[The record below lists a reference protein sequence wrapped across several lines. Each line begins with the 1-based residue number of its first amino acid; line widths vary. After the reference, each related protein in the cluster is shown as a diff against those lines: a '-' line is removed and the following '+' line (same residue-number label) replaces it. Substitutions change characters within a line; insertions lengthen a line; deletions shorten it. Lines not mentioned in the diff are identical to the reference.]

1 MIFGLL
7 HTSARPS
14 PPQAATEAEGRPTRL
29 TGGSAPGR
37 GAGPDG
43 LFPRVRQALRS
54 VRRGHPHRPPSPRAR
69 IRRLRRGV
77 HHGAARGVPPGSEQV
92 VLLSRG
98 HLPPYLVA
106 EGRVVPLIRTT
117 PGTPLGAGLP
127 GPDDAE
133 PEAFP
138 LPPGASLLLTT
149 DGVTEARD
157 RHGVFHDPATGLA
170 GRSFAEPQ
178 ELVDTLVAEVT
189 AWTGGRLHDDMA
201 VLAVTRPGPPGSP
214 GA

>member
-1 MIFGLL
+1 M
-7 HTSARPS
+7 
-14 PPQAATEAEGRPTRL
+14 
-29 TGGSAPGR
+29 
-37 GAGPDG
+37 
-43 LFPRVRQALRS
+43 FPRVRQALRS
-54 VRRGHPHRPPSPRAR
+54 VRRGTRTV
-69 IRRLRRGV
+69 RLHQGRGFDAF
-77 HHGAARGVPPGSEQV
+77 GEGFTTALLAEVPPGSEQV

-106 EGRVVPLIRTT
+106 EGRVVPLIRTA